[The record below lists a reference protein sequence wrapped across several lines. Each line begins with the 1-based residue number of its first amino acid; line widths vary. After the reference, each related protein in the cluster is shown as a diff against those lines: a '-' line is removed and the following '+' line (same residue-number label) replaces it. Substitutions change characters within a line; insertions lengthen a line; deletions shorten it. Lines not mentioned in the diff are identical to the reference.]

1 MKLIIKRKGF
11 TLAEV
16 LITLGIIG
24 IVASM
29 TLPALTAKYR
39 KRVIETRL
47 KKFYT
52 VMTQAIILSEEDNGP
67 TTDWQL
73 KAADYELDENNEISE
88 TALFYN
94 KYLAKYLKTITQKRA
109 NLSDKSLLVYLNDGT
124 AFKVSTGDCADFQYI
139 IKPSKLDKTYLISNL
154 TKGRDYFTF
163 RLCPSAGGY
172 YAGGTTGFAPSVNS
186 TNKKDREDRDFLLK
200 NCKTPPADGETCT
213 ALIMHDGWE
222 IKADYPVKY

>member
-52 VMTQAIILSEEDNGP
+52 VMTQAIILSEEE
-67 TTDWQL
+67 TDRQRIGSL
-73 KAADYELDENNEISE
+73 KL
-88 TALFYN
+88 L
-94 KYLAKYLKTITQKRA
+94 IT
-109 NLSDKSLLVYLNDGT
+109 N
-124 AFKVSTGDCADFQYI
+124 
-139 IKPSKLDKTYLISNL
+139 
-154 TKGRDYFTF
+154 
-163 RLCPSAGGY
+163 
-172 YAGGTTGFAPSVNS
+172 
-186 TNKKDREDRDFLLK
+186 
-200 NCKTPPADGETCT
+200 
-213 ALIMHDGWE
+213 
-222 IKADYPVKY
+222 